1 MWTLLADI
9 WPCLIVAAL
18 TGVVAGWLLWGRD
31 MKKVV
36 STYRRRLSKARS
48 NWETVEE
55 QLSQALA
62 RATALE
68 RERDA
73 LQKEWTAQQVV
84 LQEREEAWRQERRL
98 LDETVRQL
106 NQRLLVLETNVRAP
120 SAQPRSKRDLGQ

>member
-18 TGVVAGWLLWGRD
+18 MGVVAGWLLWGRD

-36 STYRRRLSKARS
+36 SSYRRRLSKARS

-55 QLSQALA
+55 QLSHALA

>member
-1 MWTLLADI
+1 MLTLLAEI
-9 WPCLIVAAL
+9 WPCLIVAAIL
-18 TGVVAGWLLWGRD
+18 GVGAGWLLWGRD

-36 STYRRRLSKARS
+36 SSYRRRLSRAKA

-55 QLSQALA
+55 RLSQALS
-62 RATALE
+62 RASTLE

-73 LQKEWTAQQVV
+73 IHREWSAQQHV
-84 LQEREEAWRQERRL
+84 LQEKEEAWKQERRL

-120 SAQPRSKRDLGQ
+120 SAQARSKRDLGQ